1 MAAQVNDSMTR
12 FQVRK
17 VVDMSVD
24 QWSEVDRYLAGLFAP
39 PDPVLE
45 QALQAGN
52 AAGMPAINVSPV
64 QGKLLYL
71 LARAVR
77 AQRILEIGTLAA
89 YSTILLARGL
99 EPGGR
104 LVTLEINPEHAAV
117 ARANLARAGLSE
129 SVEVRL
135 GSAIDSL
142 TELAASS
149 EVAPFDLV
157 FVDADKPSTPDYV
170 TWAIQ
175 HTRPGGLIVVDNIIR
190 GGQVS
195 DPATTDENAR
205 GMQVALELL
214 SRDPRVIAAAHQTVG
229 SKGWDGLA
237 IALVQGA

>member
-1 MAAQVNDSMTR
+1 MT
-12 FQVRK
+12 
-17 VVDMSVD
+17 SD
-24 QWSEVDRYLAGLFAP
+24 QWSQVDQYLAGLFAP

-45 QALQAGN
+45 QALQAAE

-89 YSTILLARGL
+89 FSTIWLARGL

-104 LVTLEINPEHAAV
+104 LVSLEINPEHAAV

-135 GSAIDSL
+135 GSALDSL
-142 TELAASS
+142 SELATSNEAT
-149 EVAPFDLV
+149 PFDLV

-214 SRDPRVIAAAHQTVG
+214 ARDPRVLGAALQTVG
-229 SKGWDGLA
+229 TKGWDGLA
-237 IALVQGA
+237 IAVVQGV

>member
-1 MAAQVNDSMTR
+1 MG
-12 FQVRK
+12 
-17 VVDMSVD
+17 VD
-24 QWSEVDRYLAGLFAP
+24 QWSEMDRYLAGLFAP

-45 QALQAGN
+45 QALQAGA

-89 YSTILLARGL
+89 YSTIWLARGL

-104 LVTLEINPEHAAV
+104 LVSLEINPEHAAV
-117 ARANLARAGLSE
+117 ARANLAKAGLAE

-135 GSAIDSL
+135 GSALDSL

-170 TWAIQ
+170 SWAIQ
-175 HTRPGGLIVVDNIIR
+175 LTRPGGLIVVDNIVR

-205 GMQVALELL
+205 GIQVALELL
-214 SRDPRVIAAAHQTVG
+214 SRDPRVIGAALQTVG

-237 IALVQGA
+237 IAVVQGA